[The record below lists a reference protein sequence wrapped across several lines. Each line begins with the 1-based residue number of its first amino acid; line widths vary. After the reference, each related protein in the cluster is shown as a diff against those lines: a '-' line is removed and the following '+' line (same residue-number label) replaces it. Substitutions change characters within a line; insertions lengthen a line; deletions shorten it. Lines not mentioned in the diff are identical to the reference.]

1 MDHFL
6 QQTQTHIKKIQS
18 FLEKHAKLS
27 TVDYDSTQEA
37 FFCKNPSKDF
47 EIGYKSYIPRK
58 SRRLQGLQPLTIS
71 NEPQI
76 NIPDSLNRHIKL
88 LYNIIGAPDTEVYIG
103 DWTIL
108 SLQKSMENY
117 KKYCEDGQ
125 SNIFDI
131 ALIYV
136 GMGHVKVVS
145 CDLHTHL
152 LFIRN
157 DGGSNGWDHEANYKD
172 LLNYDRTKFRQF
184 FFTEWF
190 YNLHKP
196 PYELCDSL

>member
-1 MDHFL
+1 MNHFL
-6 QQTQTHIKKIQS
+6 QQTQFHTKKIQS
-18 FLEKHAKLS
+18 FLEIHAKTS
-27 TVDYDSTQEA
+27 GDNYDSTQKP
-37 FFCKNPSKDF
+37 FFLKDKLNDF
-47 EIGYKSYIPRK
+47 KIGYKSYVPKK
-58 SRRLQGLQPLTIS
+58 SRRLQCLDPLPHT
-71 NEPQI
+71 EDHTD
-76 NIPDSLNRHIKL
+76 IPESLNRHMKL
-88 LYNIIGAPDTEVYIG
+88 LYNIIGSPDTEIYIG

-117 KKYCEDGQ
+117 KRYCKDGQ

-136 GMGHVKVVS
+136 GMGHIKVVS

-157 DGGSNGWDHEANYKD
+157 DGGSNGWDRDANYQD
-172 LLNYDRTKFRQF
+172 VLNYDRTKSRQF

-196 PYELCDSL
+196 SHELNHLL